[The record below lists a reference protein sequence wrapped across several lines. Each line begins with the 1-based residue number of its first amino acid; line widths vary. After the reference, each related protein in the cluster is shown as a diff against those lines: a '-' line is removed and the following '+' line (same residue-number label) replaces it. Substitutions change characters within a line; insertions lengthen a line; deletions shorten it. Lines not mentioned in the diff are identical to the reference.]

1 MKNKELT
8 EQYMT
13 NHPVN
18 TEHTK
23 SIIQEIDKF
32 FSEQLLGMA
41 TLSLMDFSYSPEVVN
56 RLRKFGQIYIK
67 VPTEAEIVH
76 IARQYKQD
84 GYTVKQPSAHEITIQ
99 ITI

>member
-1 MKNKELT
+1 MATHL
-8 EQYMT
+8 
-13 NHPVN
+13 VN

-32 FSEQLLGMA
+32 FLEQILGVA
-41 TLSLMDFSYSPEVVN
+41 TLSLMDYSYSPEVVN

-67 VPTEAEIVH
+67 VPTESEIIY

-84 GYTVKQPSAHEITIQ
+84 GYTVKQSSAHEITIQ